1 MDDSDYLRLLTIQ
14 AEQAN
19 AFLSNARKWERERWV
34 CQRLLQ
40 GLNIPYRSEDFT
52 PAGQEPPD
60 VLFRDAAF
68 EVFFVLDEG
77 RRLNDE
83 WREELQR
90 RRSAFSLAQLVRR
103 EARPRRISATELL
116 GRLAP
121 TLRKKAHNYRER
133 GLELNELD
141 IIAFASLKREVLDLN
156 TCAKVGA
163 RCRWSGRLSP
173 GCCSPTP
180 MRLTFYAATWG
191 AASSSMWASVFD
203 PVQRLF
209 AMAYTRRQR

>member
-40 GLNIPYRSEDFT
+40 GLNIPYHNEDFLQ
-52 PAGQEPPD
+52 ASQEPPD
-60 VLFRDAAF
+60 VLFGEARF

-90 RRSAFSLAQLVRR
+90 RRSAYSLSQLVRR
-103 EARPRRISATELL
+103 EARPKRIPASKLL
-116 GRLAP
+116 QRLGP
-121 TLRKKAHNYRER
+121 TLHKKARNYQER
-133 GLELNELD
+133 DIDLGQLD
-141 IIAFASLKREVLDLN
+141 IIAFSSLKREVLDLN
-156 TCAKVGA
+156 SHFPPPTEYLRQGWRSLSLVGPTFA
-163 RCRWSGRLSP
+163 R
-173 GCCSPTP
+173 
-180 MRLTFYAATWG
+180 
-191 AASSSMWASVFD
+191 V
-203 PVQRLF
+203 LF
-209 AMAYTRRQR
+209 AQPDVPDFLRNNLGRSIIFDVGISL

>member
-19 AFLSNARKWERERWV
+19 TFLSNARKWERERWV

-40 GLNIPYRSEDFT
+40 GLNITHRNEDFT

-60 VLFRDAAF
+60 VLFRDASF

-90 RRSAFSLAQLVRR
+90 RRSAFSLSQLVRR
-103 EARPRRISATELL
+103 EAKPKRIAAHELL
-116 GRLAP
+116 QRLAP

-133 GLELNELD
+133 GLDLGELD

-156 TCAKVGA
+156 SHFPPPTEYLRQGWRSLSLVGPTFA
-163 RCRWSGRLSP
+163 RVLFAHPDAPDFLRTNLGRSV
-173 GCCSPTP
+173 
-180 MRLTFYAATWG
+180 
-191 AASSSMWASVFD
+191 VFD
-203 PVQRLF
+203 VGISL
-209 AMAYTRRQR
+209 

>member
-40 GLNIPYRSEDFT
+40 GLNIAYRSEDFT
-52 PAGQEPPD
+52 PAEQEPPD

-90 RRSAFSLAQLVRR
+90 RRSAFSLSQLVRR
-103 EARPRRISATELL
+103 EARPRRISAAELL
-116 GRLAP
+116 QRLAP

-133 GLELNELD
+133 GLDLGTLD

-156 TCAKVGA
+156 SHFPPPTEYLRQGWRSLSLVGPTFA
-163 RCRWSGRLSP
+163 R
-173 GCCSPTP
+173 
-180 MRLTFYAATWG
+180 
-191 AASSSMWASVFD
+191 V
-203 PVQRLF
+203 LF
-209 AMAYTRRQR
+209 AHPGAPDFLRANLGRSILFDVGISL

>member
-40 GLNIPYRSEDFT
+40 GLNIAHRNEDFT
-52 PAGQEPPD
+52 PASQEPPD
-60 VLFRDAAF
+60 VLFRDGRF

-83 WREELQR
+83 WRKELAR
-90 RRSAFSLAQLVRR
+90 RRSAFSLSQLVRR
-103 EARPRRISATELL
+103 EAKPKRIPASELL
-116 GRLAP
+116 HRLAP
-121 TLRKKAHNYRER
+121 TLRKKSTNYRER
-133 GLELNELD
+133 GIDLSGLD

-156 TCAKVGA
+156 SHFPPPTEYLRQGWRSLSLVGPTFA
-163 RCRWSGRLSP
+163 RVLFAHPGAPDFLRTNLGRSV
-173 GCCSPTP
+173 
-180 MRLTFYAATWG
+180 
-191 AASSSMWASVFD
+191 VFD
-203 PVQRLF
+203 VGISL
-209 AMAYTRRQR
+209 

>member
-1 MDDSDYLRLLTIQ
+1 M
-14 AEQAN
+14 
-19 AFLSNARKWERERWV
+19 

-116 GRLAP
+116 ARLAP

-141 IIAFASLKREVLDLN
+141 IIAFSSLKREVLDLN
-156 TCAKVGA
+156 THFPPPTEYLRQAGA
-163 RCRWSGRLSP
+163 RCRWWGRRLP
-173 GCCSPTP
+173 GAVRPP
-180 MRLTFYAATWG
+180 RRARLPAWQPG
-191 AASSSMWASVFD
+191 AQHCF
-203 PVQRLF
+203 
-209 AMAYTRRQR
+209 

>member
-40 GLNIPYRSEDFT
+40 GLNIAHRNEDFT

-60 VLFRDAAF
+60 VLFREASF

-90 RRSAFSLAQLVRR
+90 RRSAFSLRQLVRR
-103 EARPRRISATELL
+103 EAKPKRISAPELL
-116 GRLAP
+116 QRLAP

-133 GLELNELD
+133 GLDLGELD

-156 TCAKVGA
+156 SHFPPPTEYLRQGWRSLSLVGPTFA
-163 RCRWSGRLSP
+163 RVLFAHPDAPDFLRTNLGRSV
-173 GCCSPTP
+173 
-180 MRLTFYAATWG
+180 
-191 AASSSMWASVFD
+191 VFD
-203 PVQRLF
+203 VGISL
-209 AMAYTRRQR
+209 